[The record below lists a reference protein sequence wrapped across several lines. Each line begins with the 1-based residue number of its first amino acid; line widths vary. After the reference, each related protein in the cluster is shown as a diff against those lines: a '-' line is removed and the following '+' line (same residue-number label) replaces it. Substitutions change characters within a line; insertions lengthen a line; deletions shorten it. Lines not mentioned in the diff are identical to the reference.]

1 MRSILIAIIMITG
14 LAFAVWTREAH
25 SQTSDVPAWAK
36 AYHNCGTFGATADD
50 CDYPKNGGLYAL
62 CDAEGSAPCNTLALM
77 LKDVCED
84 TVRTYGD
91 GSDRFSCA
99 VVDDATRDAYMRSV
113 NPDVRER
120 TVQAWREGR

>member
-1 MRSILIAIIMITG
+1 VGEG
-14 LAFAVWTREAH
+14 LPQLRDIWR
-25 SQTSDVPAWAK
+25 D
-36 AYHNCGTFGATADD
+36 DD